1 MKKSELHIGAG
12 NSLAILSDSN
22 VDSFLTFLLP
32 EISISRS
39 LLLFR
44 FTFYSL
50 KASRKLKNNSK
61 LKSIK
66 ARNQNLEFIFFAA
79 SRQVLFRSLKFW
91 TSGVPKS
98 ASRQNQHLQLL
109 LLFGLPIRIRSSD
122 HSISI
127 STLKESRKLKNQ
139 KYQGSKSESGVPF
152 FTGFRSSKSELHILG
167 YSYIRVFNSEGS
179 GGIISA
185 SNLNSE
191 LTSEQEPTSESKVF
205 SFHFLI

>member
-1 MKKSELHIGAG
+1 MISNG
-12 NSLAILSDSN
+12 NWRDRNEREKQAEVGCGDATSANTSL
-22 VDSFLTFLLP
+22 F
-32 EISISRS
+32 
-39 LLLFR
+39 
-44 FTFYSL
+44 
-50 KASRKLKNNSK
+50 
-61 LKSIK
+61 IK
-66 ARNQNLEFIFFAA
+66 
-79 SRQVLFRSLKFW
+79 VLFRALKFW
-91 TSGVPKS
+91 TSGVLKS

-139 KYQGSKSESGVPF
+139 KYQGAKSESGVPF

-205 SFHFLI
+205 SFHFLIQYEKQI

>member
-1 MKKSELHIGAG
+1 MKKSELHIGTG

-66 ARNQNLEFIFFAA
+66 ARNQNLEFIFFAC
-79 SRQVLFRSLKFW
+79 
-91 TSGVPKS
+91 
-98 ASRQNQHLQLL
+98 
-109 LLFGLPIRIRSSD
+109 
-122 HSISI
+122 
-127 STLKESRKLKNQ
+127 
-139 KYQGSKSESGVPF
+139 
-152 FTGFRSSKSELHILG
+152 FRSSKSELHILG
-167 YSYIRVFNSEGS
+167 YSYIRFFNSEGS

-191 LTSEQEPTSESKVF
+191 LTSEQEPTSESK
-205 SFHFLI
+205 LDWIRE